1 MLTVE
6 PTHRITAKEALL
18 HPFIETSDTESEKTA
33 KRKVKVRMPTLLR
46 NTICS

>member
-33 KRKVKVRMPTLLR
+33 KRKVKVRDAYPFKKYNL
-46 NTICS
+46 